1 MIVGGGLDKRVD
13 FLLILILEC
22 RIYQREEQDRW
33 TSVALLIQYSDFIHN
48 NEEQPPPS
56 PKMHLT
62 LPLLASTMAAL
73 TAAFPLTLHPRA
85 TALCGD
91 WDNVIVG
98 DYTLYNNLWGKSA
111 ATSGSQCTTLDSSTG
126 STIAWHSSWT
136 WAGGKTSIKS
146 YPNVVVK
153 TRAVPISQI
162 KSIPS
167 TWNWG
172 YSGSGIVADVAYDL
186 FTSDVAGGS
195 ERFEMMVWLGNFGA
209 GPISRFVHLPS
220 IWSMDIADC
229 TRSAYS
235 AAGNAVPLATTT
247 IAGQKWNVY
256 KGPNG
261 AMTVFSF
268 LPADGKQIKS
278 FDGDVNLFF
287 KYLIR
292 SQGLPTTQYLKSVG
306 AGTEPTLGS
315 KAVFTTSGYSVKVN
329 YA

>member
-1 MIVGGGLDKRVD
+1 
-13 FLLILILEC
+13 
-22 RIYQREEQDRW
+22 
-33 TSVALLIQYSDFIHN
+33 
-48 NEEQPPPS
+48 
-56 PKMHLT
+56 MHLT

-73 TAAFPLTLHPRA
+73 TAASPLSLHPRA

-220 IWSMDIADC
+220 I
-229 TRSAYS
+229 
-235 AAGNAVPLATTT
+235 
-247 IAGQKWNVY
+247 
-256 KGPNG
+256 
-261 AMTVFSF
+261 
-268 LPADGKQIKS
+268 
-278 FDGDVNLFF
+278 
-287 KYLIR
+287 
-292 SQGLPTTQYLKSVG
+292 
-306 AGTEPTLGS
+306 
-315 KAVFTTSGYSVKVN
+315 
-329 YA
+329 